1 MSFGSNCAPTFAAK
15 LVFGTGIPKYTLD
28 YTVELEGNA
37 FIVRGTIT
45 QAGVPDDFIMPIPVF
60 ADDTLLGRV
69 LVGDTEGEFRFKV
82 DKKPERVVIDPR
94 ADVLANLNAG

>member
-1 MSFGSNCAPTFAAK
+1 
-15 LVFGTGIPKYTLD
+15 
-28 YTVELEGNA
+28 
-37 FIVRGTIT
+37 
-45 QAGVPDDFIMPIPVF
+45 MPIPVF

-82 DKKPERVVIDPR
+82 EKKPERVVIDPR